1 VGRGRRVYAGAA
13 PGIYLVVTDPLMAP
27 LTQTARAYRRTERC
41 ALWRLELPYGAELLA
56 LQYAR
61 THDPELRERIVAAY
75 APLIERALLDFAS
88 AGAPEE
94 DLRQVGYIGL
104 LTALEL
110 FDPSRGTKFRTYANH
125 LIRGEIFH
133 YLRDQRDTI
142 RQPRWLRRL
151 NRQIEAEV
159 ARALSEEGRY
169 PGLEDLAVRLN
180 IREEGLRELLK
191 TREAVRTVSL
201 DAADDEEQAQFDH
214 RRIRHRAYTSF
225 HLPIEDK
232 IVLYQALERL
242 SLLQRRVVYY
252 LFFGG
257 LTQGEAARRIGIS
270 QKHVSRILAQSLVRL
285 RALLSG

>member
-1 VGRGRRVYAGAA
+1 MTPVA
-13 PGIYLVVTDPLMAP
+13 
-27 LTQTARAYRRTERC
+27 QTARAYRRAERPP
-41 ALWRLELPYGAELLA
+41 LWRLDLPHGAEQLPA
-56 LQYAR
+56 QYAR
-61 THDPELRERIVAAY
+61 TREPELRERIVAAY

-88 AGAPEE
+88 AGASEE

-151 NRQIEAEV
+151 NRQIEVEV

-169 PGLEDLAVRLN
+169 PGLEDLAARLN

-201 DAADDEEQAQFDH
+201 DAADDEEQVQFDH
-214 RRIRHRAYTSF
+214 RRIRHRAYISF